1 MQADRD
7 PRSSQPHGLSAPE
20 VAAARAAHGWNE
32 LPEGKPV
39 SPVTVLWRQVSG
51 LLVLMLIGAAAIALA
66 LGEVVDAIAIGA
78 VVILNAALGFVQ
90 EWRAERAIR
99 SLKAM
104 MSPQAVVMRE
114 GREQVIPARE
124 LVPGDVILLAE
135 GDRVPAD
142 AEILAE
148 AGLGLDEAVLT
159 GESVP
164 VSKPAGAA
172 IFGGTTVT
180 RGHAEARVTRIGAAT
195 EFGQVAEL
203 TGTVKT
209 AETSLQRELGHLARQ
224 LGWIALAVA
233 AVVAGMG
240 AWRGLEAMQVFMLG
254 LSMAV
259 AMVPEGLP
267 AVVTVTLALGAGAMA
282 RRQALVRHLQAV
294 ETLGAASVICT
305 DKTGTLTENAMTVRR
320 LWTAAGDYVVS
331 GSGYDPTGHFERDG
345 EKRRASDDPVIA
357 RASEVALACTHARL
371 RREGDGWRAL
381 GDPTEA
387 ALIVMAHKAW
397 AEAPDRNA
405 VIAELPFTSDRKRM
419 SVLLGDGDGN
429 RILTKGAPELV
440 IELCTRIETGDGPLP
455 LTPDRAEGARAAAHA
470 MAEDGM
476 RVIALA
482 RRPTTGDRI
491 TEEDLTLIGLAG
503 LIDPPRAEVAEAIAA
518 AQSAGIRTLMITGDH
533 PETARAIAA
542 ALGLPAARVVTG
554 PEIEAMDEAALSDT
568 VAGEVAFARVSPAHK
583 LRIIAALQAKG
594 ETVGMTGD
602 GVNDAPALRKAD
614 IGIAMGIRG
623 TEVAKDAAD
632 LVLLDDNYATIV
644 GAIAEG
650 RRQFDNTRK
659 FVRYLLSSNAGE
671 VLALLINTA
680 MLAPLIFLPT
690 QILWMNLVT
699 DGVTAVALGL
709 EPGEKA
715 QMKDPPRPRTERIL
729 SLTSATLILGL
740 GLYTGLA
747 SLWIFET
754 LLPSG
759 TDLARTAAFTA
770 MVVFEKTSVFAFRS
784 LRTPGWK
791 LGYLS
796 NPALLIAFATM
807 MAAQLAAVY
816 WAPLQT
822 LLQTVPLRLSDW
834 ALIAGFAL
842 PLLILPE
849 LWKSLRRTG

>member
-1 MQADRD
+1 MQAD
-7 PRSSQPHGLSAPE
+7 PGSSRPLGLNPTE
-20 VAAARAAHGWNE
+20 IAAARTAHGWNE

-39 SPVTVLWRQVSG
+39 SPLAVLWRQVSG
-51 LLVLMLIGAAAIALA
+51 LLVLMLIGAALIALA

-78 VVILNAALGFVQ
+78 VVVLNAALGFVQ

-104 MSPQAVVMRE
+104 MSPQAVVIRE

-142 AEILAE
+142 AQITAE
-148 AGLGLDEAVLT
+148 AGLRLDEAMLT

-164 VSKPAGAA
+164 VSKPPGDAV
-172 IFGGTTVT
+172 FSGTTVT
-180 RGHAEARVTRIGAAT
+180 SGHAEAQVTRIGAAT

-203 TGTVKT
+203 TGTVER

-240 AWRGLEAMQVFMLG
+240 AWRGLEALQVFMLG

-267 AVVTVTLALGAGAMA
+267 AVVTVTLALGAAAMA

-320 LWTAAGDYVVS
+320 LWTGAGDYTVT
-331 GSGYDPTGHFERDG
+331 GRGYDPAGHVERDG
-345 EKRRASDDPVIA
+345 QKRRAGGDALLA

-371 RREGDGWRAL
+371 QRDGDGWRAL

-387 ALIVMAHKAW
+387 ALIVLAHKAW
-397 AEAPDRNA
+397 AEPPDPDA

-419 SVLLGDGDGN
+419 SVLIRGTDGN
-429 RILTKGAPELV
+429 RVMTKGAPELV
-440 IELCTRIETGDGPLP
+440 IDLCTRIEGPDGPLP
-455 LTPDRAEGARAAAHA
+455 LTLDRAENAHAAAQA
-470 MAEDGM
+470 MAAQGL

-482 RRPTTGDRI
+482 HRKTTGHRI
-491 TEEDLTLIGLAG
+491 DEEELTLIGLAG
-503 LIDPPRAEVAEAIAA
+503 LIDPPRAEVGQAIAA
-518 AQSAGIRTLMITGDH
+518 AQAAGIRTLMITGDH
-533 PETARAIAA
+533 PETARAIAT
-542 ALGLPAARVVTG
+542 ALGLPAARVITG
-554 PEIEAMDEAALSDT
+554 PEIEAMDETTLAAT
-568 VAGEVAFARVSPAHK
+568 VTGEVAFARVSPAHK
-583 LRIIAALQAKG
+583 LRIIAALQAQG

-671 VLALLINTA
+671 VVALLINTA

-715 QMKDPPRPRTERIL
+715 QMKDPPRPRSERIL
-729 SLTSATLILGL
+729 SLTSAPLILCF

-754 LLPSG
+754 LRPAG
-759 TDLARTAAFTA
+759 VELARTAAFTA

-784 LRTPGWK
+784 LRTPGWR

-796 NPALLIAFATM
+796 NPALLVAFAAM
-807 MAAQLAAVY
+807 MALQVAAVY

-834 ALIAGFAL
+834 GLIAGFAL
-842 PLLILPE
+842 PLLVLPE
-849 LWKSLRRTG
+849 IWKSLRTAR

>member
-1 MQADRD
+1 
-7 PRSSQPHGLSAPE
+7 
-20 VAAARAAHGWNE
+20 VTAARAQHGWNE

-39 SPVTVLWRQVSG
+39 SPFTVLVRQFTG
-51 LLVLMLIGAAAIALA
+51 LLVLMLIGAAVIALA
-66 LGEVVDAIAIGA
+66 LGEVVDAIAISA

-104 MSPQAVVMRE
+104 MSPQAVAIRE

-124 LVPGDVILLAE
+124 LVPGDIILLAE

-142 AEILAE
+142 AEITAE

-172 IFGGTTVT
+172 IFSGTTVT

-203 TGTVKT
+203 TGTIKST
-209 AETSLQRELGHLARQ
+209 ETSLQRELGHLARQ
-224 LGWIALAVA
+224 LGLIALAVA
-233 AVVAGMG
+233 ALVAGMG
-240 AWRGLEAMQVFMLG
+240 AWRGLETLQVFMLG

-320 LWTAAGDYVVS
+320 LWTAAGDYAVT
-331 GSGYDPTGHFERDG
+331 GRGYDPTGHVERDG
-345 EKRRASDDPVIA
+345 TKKRAGDDPLLA
-357 RASEVALACTHARL
+357 HASEVALACTHARL

-397 AEAPDRNA
+397 AEVPDPNA

-419 SVLLGDGDGN
+419 SVLIRGEDGN
-429 RILTKGAPELV
+429 RILTKGAPEL
-440 IELCTRIETGDGPLP
+440 ILDLCTRIEGADGPLP
-455 LTPDRAEGARAAAHA
+455 LTSERAEAAHAAAHA

-482 RRPTTGDRI
+482 QRETREDRI
-491 TEEDLTLIGLAG
+491 AEDDLTLLGLAG
-503 LIDPPRAEVAEAIAA
+503 LIDPPRAEVAEAIRA

-533 PETARAIAA
+533 PETARAIAG
-542 ALGLPAARVVTG
+542 ALGLPAGRVVTG
-554 PEIEAMDEAALSDT
+554 PEIEAMDEAALAET
-568 VAGEVAFARVSPAHK
+568 VAAPVAFARVSPAHK
-583 LRIIAALQAKG
+583 LRIIAALQAQG

-671 VLALLINTA
+671 VVALLINTA

-690 QILWMNLVT
+690 QILWMNLIT

-709 EPGEKA
+709 EPGDKA

-729 SLTSATLILGL
+729 SLKSAPLILGL

-754 LLPSG
+754 LLPLG

-796 NPALLIAFATM
+796 NPALLIAFTAM
-807 MAAQLAAVY
+807 MALQVAAVY
-816 WAPLQT
+816 WPPLQ
-822 LLQTVPLRLSDW
+822 LMLQTVPLGWSEW
-834 ALIAGFAL
+834 GMIAAFAV
-842 PLLILPE
+842 PLVVVPE
-849 LWKSLRRTG
+849 VWKSLRAAS